1 MHFGNLHFVASLQT
15 AQEHC
20 CPKIR
25 FRSCSARLGAWAAS
39 PLYLCRQSPGQLDA
53 PVART
58 TLFAAVS
65 PSLARMLCPAGEPA
79 SMLFKTQSAAVY
91 GIDANII
98 EVEVDVSPSRDPKEN
113 FQTVGLPDTAVK
125 ESRQRITAALRNC
138 GYEVP
143 LTKITINLA
152 PADIKKEGS
161 GFDLPMAMGILG
173 AYGGLIKKELTEYV
187 MVGELSL
194 DGGIRGVRGA
204 LPIAIAAR
212 AKKIANLIVPEV
224 NAREAA
230 VVSGVNVYPVKSLID
245 VVNLLNSGN
254 GISPLTVD
262 TSQMLG
268 ATEQSGAADFKE
280 VRGQFTAK
288 RALEVACAGG
298 HNILMIGPP
307 GSGKTMLAKRVS
319 GILPPLT
326 FEEALETTK
335 IHSVAGVLDAAAGLV
350 SVRPFRAPHHT
361 ISDAGLIGGGI
372 IPRPGE
378 VSLSHN
384 GVLFLDELPEFP
396 RNVLEVMRQ
405 PLEDG
410 TVCIARASMPLTFP
424 ARFMLAAAMNPCPC
438 GFFNDRSREC
448 RCTQPMIQRYMQKIS
463 GPLMDR
469 IDIHIDVPAV
479 NYKEMRSTVAPE
491 GSAQVRDRVMRAR
504 EIQLRRFMLPE
515 VSSRQTTAPKSGAET
530 DGEPAQPLSET
541 PNRIDGERLRE
552 ANRTEPAL
560 SDRLQGGSRT
570 GATRTYCN
578 AQMTPR
584 QIRAFC
590 ELSADCERL
599 LERAMMQQGLTARAH
614 DRILKVART
623 IADLEGEQAIQP
635 KHIAEAIQYRTL
647 DRTFWA

>member
-1 MHFGNLHFVASLQT
+1 
-15 AQEHC
+15 
-20 CPKIR
+20 
-25 FRSCSARLGAWAAS
+25 
-39 PLYLCRQSPGQLDA
+39 
-53 PVART
+53 
-58 TLFAAVS
+58 
-65 PSLARMLCPAGEPA
+65 
-79 SMLFKTQSAAVY
+79 MLFKTQSAAVY

-98 EVEVDVSPSRDPKEN
+98 EVEVDVSPSRDTKEN

-173 AYGGLIKKELTEYV
+173 AYGGLIKKELAEFV

-194 DGGIRGVRGA
+194 DGGVRGVRGA

-212 AKKIANLIVPEV
+212 ARKIPNLIVPEV

-230 VVSGVNVYPVKSLID
+230 VVSGVNVYPVKSLLD

-254 GISPLTVD
+254 GISPITVD
-262 TSQMLG
+262 PSQML
-268 ATEQSGAADFKE
+268 ASVEQPGIADFKE

-288 RALEVACAGG
+288 RALEIACAGG

-307 GSGKTMLAKRVS
+307 GSGKTMLAKRIA

-335 IHSVAGVLDAAAGLV
+335 IHSVAGVLDANAGLV
-350 SVRPFRAPHHT
+350 STRPFRAPHHT

-378 VSLSHN
+378 VSLAHN

-410 TVCIARASMPLTFP
+410 HVTIARAAMSLTFP

-438 GFFNDRSREC
+438 GYHGSGQRQC
-448 RCTQPMIQRYMQKIS
+448 MCTEMMIQRYVSKIS

-479 NYKEMRSTVAPE
+479 NYKELR
-491 GSAQVRDRVMRAR
+491 GSDSKSESSARIRERVVCAR
-504 EIQLRRFMLPE
+504 EIQLNRF
-515 VSSRQTTAPKSGAET
+515 AA
-530 DGEPAQPLSET
+530 A
-541 PNRIDGERLRE
+541 GERNY
-552 ANRTEPAL
+552 A
-560 SDRLQGGSRT
+560 
-570 GATRTYCN
+570 N
-578 AQMTPR
+578 AQMSSR
-584 QIRAFC
+584 QIRAYC
-590 ELSADCERL
+590 DLGSDSERM
-599 LERAMMQQGLTARAH
+599 LERAMQQQGLSARAH

-623 IADLEGEQAIQP
+623 IADMEAAPQIEG

-647 DRTFWA
+647 DRTYWA